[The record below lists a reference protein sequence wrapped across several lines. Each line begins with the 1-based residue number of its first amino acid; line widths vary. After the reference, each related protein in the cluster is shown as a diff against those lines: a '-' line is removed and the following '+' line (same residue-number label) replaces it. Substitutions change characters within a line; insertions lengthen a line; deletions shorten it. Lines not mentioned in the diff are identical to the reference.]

1 MIWPIRRFIHK
12 MTTPH
17 DAEQISWSLG
27 ETAALATKAARGA
40 GMPWGLADETGLAV
54 SWLQARGIPGLSALC
69 RYSKW
74 RKNGPLTYWPD
85 RPAGKSC
92 YCPIALGTAYIDG
105 VLPATIKI
113 ESIREP
119 VLMLPFISKRAG
131 IQPLQVNMGPLT
143 IHVSADGVFSP
154 YLDTALLISQANCT
168 INHGTG
174 TAAMTPHE
182 LTQRV
187 PSYFFGCVTALNAFA
202 KKTYAP
208 ATNES
213 RMAGAGAGL
222 NDND

>member
-1 MIWPIRRFIHK
+1 M
-12 MTTPH
+12 TPH
-17 DAEQISWSLG
+17 DAEQISWSFG

-40 GMPWGLADETGLAV
+40 GMPWGLADETGVAV
-54 SWLQARGIPGLSALC
+54 SWLHAHGIPGLAALC
-69 RYSKW
+69 RYLKW
-74 RKNGPLTYWPD
+74 RDNGPLTSWPD
-85 RPAGKSC
+85 RPTGKSC
-92 YCPIALGTAYIDG
+92 YCPIALGASYIDG
-105 VLPATIKI
+105 VLPATITI

-119 VLMLPFISKRAG
+119 VLILPFVAKRNTD
-131 IQPLQVNMGPLT
+131 QPMQVDLGGMS
-143 IHVSADGVFSP
+143 IHLSEDGVFSP

-168 INHGTG
+168 INHATD
-174 TAAMTPHE
+174 TAAMTPCE

-187 PSYFFGCVTALNAFA
+187 PSYFFGCVTVLDEFA

>member
-1 MIWPIRRFIHK
+1 
-12 MTTPH
+12 MTPQY

-27 ETAALATKAARGA
+27 ETEALATKAARGA
-40 GMPWGLADETGLAV
+40 GMPWGLADETGGAV
-54 SWLQARGIPGLSALC
+54 SWLQARSLPGLAALC
-69 RYSKW
+69 EYLKW
-74 RKNGPLTYWPD
+74 RRNGSVTRWPN
-85 RPAGKSC
+85 RPTSGAF

-105 VLPATIKI
+105 VLPATITI

-119 VLMLPFISKRAG
+119 VLMLPFIAKRNTD
-131 IQPLQVNMGPLT
+131 QPMQVDLGGMS
-143 IHVSADGVFSP
+143 IHLSEDGVFSP

-168 INHGTG
+168 INHTTG
-174 TAAMTPHE
+174 TAAMTPYE

-187 PSYFFGCVTALNAFA
+187 PSYFFGCVTVLDEFA